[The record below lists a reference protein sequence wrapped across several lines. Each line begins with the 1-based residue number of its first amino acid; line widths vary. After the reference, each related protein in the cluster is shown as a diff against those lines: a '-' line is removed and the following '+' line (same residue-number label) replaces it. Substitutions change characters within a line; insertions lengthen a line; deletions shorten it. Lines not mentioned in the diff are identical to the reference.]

1 MIVFDTNI
9 IIYYI
14 QEIPNVVNWVD
25 KAQMRGEEL
34 AVSAMT
40 LVELFSYP
48 NITHDEIFAIER
60 WCNIVFIVDVDV
72 VIARQASLIRRNY
85 NLTAVDSVIAA
96 SAMILSADLITND
109 AIFKRVPN
117 INVIVP

>member
-72 VIARQASLIRRNY
+72 VVARQASLIRRNY

-109 AIFKRVPN
+109 VIFKRVPN